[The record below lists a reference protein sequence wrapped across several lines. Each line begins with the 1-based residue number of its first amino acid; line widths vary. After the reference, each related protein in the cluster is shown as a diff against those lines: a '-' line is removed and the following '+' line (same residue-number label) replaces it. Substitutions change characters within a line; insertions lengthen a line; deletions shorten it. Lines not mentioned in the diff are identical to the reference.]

1 MCEFLSHWY
10 SQPTQKQFLLKS
22 MYKMLQCHR
31 KTSIIL
37 VVLLNGKVES
47 DWNVPTPVP
56 Q

>member
-1 MCEFLSHWY
+1 MCVSYHSY
-10 SQPTQKQFLLKS
+10 SQPTQKHFILKS
-22 MYKMLQCHR
+22 MLKTLQCHR

-56 Q
+56 K